1 MSAAAVGSAT
11 TAVEASASAAMEASA
26 SAAAVE
32 STAAAKAMRSAA
44 GISMAAVAATISAA
58 VATASAISATV
69 AYAAAIS
76 ISAVA
81 ATAIP
86 AMGIA
91 PTATVP
97 GAGTEKDTAIE
108 PRRAVVA
115 IGRASIGSIAIVAV
129 LTYRRTIAIDADADG
144 NLRLGLLRRSEHETH
159 ADCRNHR

>member
-32 STAAAKAMRSAA
+32 SATAAKAARSTA
-44 GISMAAVAATISAA
+44 SVSATT

-69 AYAAAIS
+69 AYATAIAITAAIS

-81 ATAIP
+81 ATAVP

-97 GAGTEKDTAIE
+97 GAGTEEDAAVE

>member
-1 MSAAAVGSAT
+1 
-11 TAVEASASAAMEASA
+11 MEASA

-32 STAAAKAMRSAA
+32 SSAAAKAVRSAA
-44 GISMAAVAATISAA
+44 GISAPPVAAAISAA
-58 VATASAISATV
+58 VAYATAIA
-69 AYAAAIS
+69 

-81 ATAIP
+81 ATAVP

-97 GAGTEKDTAIE
+97 GAGTEEDAAVE

-144 NLRLGLLRRSEHETH
+144 NLRLGLLRRSEHETD